1 MTMGAR
7 FFTLGALP
15 VRMKI
20 LGDNIE
26 HLYHTASRT
35 VVNAELVEHK
45 VDGIYVQF
53 GADEYNQIVV
63 TFINKLGAESE
74 RFVIRARKLV
84 KVVDSINEVYNR
96 LIKKGFTTMRKKG
109 KKTVAKSTE
118 VSNEVSNVTTVASV
132 NHSGSAEEDMLVE
145 FILQKYAR
153 SGYLYELVEFMDV
166 ARLYQAK
173 SCGAVSNVVFNGDN
187 IVIEGANDFCISF
200 SVAGMNQSV
209 LREQVVRA
217 LHTVVDWNKQLA
229 ELKPAGTEHKNP
241 VAENKVEAKGN
252 LKSTTKV
259 KPFRGKVNE
268 KAVERFNVAVSKGI
282 DALEPSLKGLSP
294 SASSQ
299 CIRCYLKKSANDSR
313 LKLPDTSGLTFAKN
327 LSQYNVE
334 LLHTLCM
341 TADCKIPPFLQMNI
355 PTVTSI
361 SKSVMRA

>member
-1 MTMGAR
+1 MER
-7 FFTLGALP
+7 NFFTLVKLP
-15 VRMKI
+15 ARMKK
-20 LGDNIE
+20 LGNNIE

-96 LIKKGFTTMRKKG
+96 LIKKGFTTMRKKD
-109 KKTVAKSTE
+109 KKTVAETTV
-118 VSNEVSNVTTVASV
+118 VSNEVSNATTVVGDNRSD
-132 NHSGSAEEDMLVE
+132 SAEADMLVE
-145 FILQKYAR
+145 FILQHYAH
-153 SGYLYELVEFMDV
+153 SGILYELEKFVNV
-166 ARLYQAK
+166 PQLCLAK
-173 SCGAVSNVVFNGDN
+173 SCGAVCNVVFNDDN

-241 VAENKVEAKGN
+241 VAENKVEAKVN

-268 KAVERFNVAVSKGI
+268 KAIERFNEAVSKGI
-282 DALEPSLKGLSP
+282 NALESSLKGLSP

-355 PTVTSI
+355 PTVTSS